1 MEKVL
6 DRQGRWRNK
15 VVAFRLSPEEDVLLE
30 RKVAISGLTKQE
42 YIIRRL
48 MEQEI
53 QVQGNPRVY
62 KALRD
67 QLLAVLQELKRIS
80 AGEAVPEDL
89 TELIK
94 TINTTLFG
102 LKDEK

>member
-15 VVAFRLSPEEDVLLE
+15 VVAFRLSPEEEVLLE

-89 TELIK
+89 AELIK